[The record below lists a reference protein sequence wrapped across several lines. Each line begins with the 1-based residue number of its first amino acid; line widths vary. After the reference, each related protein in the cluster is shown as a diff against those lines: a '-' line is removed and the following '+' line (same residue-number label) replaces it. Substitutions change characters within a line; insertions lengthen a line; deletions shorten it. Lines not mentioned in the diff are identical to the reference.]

1 MKTFSKEWC
10 SVTLMNKFKICLKF
24 EFSLKQAD
32 LIMIGIKL
40 TDGVGF
46 SLLGITLGIDWKVVG
61 KTEGL

>member
-10 SVTLMNKFKICLKF
+10 SVTLMNKFKICLRF
-24 EFSLKQAD
+24 EFSLKSAD

-46 SLLGITLGIDWKVVG
+46 SLLGITLGIDWKVVD
-61 KTEGL
+61 KTKEL

>member
-1 MKTFSKEWC
+1 
-10 SVTLMNKFKICLKF
+10 MNKFKICLKF